1 MILDLEVEKKIDY
14 NCLVS
19 VLLPAKNEAQ
29 TIYRCIET
37 YRSHLR
43 VGEVIV
49 IANGCDDD
57 TAMIARNSE
66 ARVFEVA
73 QDGKGNALMLGAKN
87 ALYPILVCIDSD
99 TPNPQLST
107 ITKLLNAFPSNQKI
121 VKGTFDREFHPGPV
135 TDMLL
140 KPILKTSGHPLAKLS
155 QPLSGVFACGK
166 EWFCSL
172 NLPNGFG
179 VDLEIILTA
188 IKMGI
193 DICEVNIDIFEHKHR
208 DWKHY
213 IEMSNEISKV
223 LLDHGFLNS
232 FSKKNY

>member
-1 MILDLEVEKKIDY
+1 MILHSEVEKNIDN

-29 TIYRCIET
+29 TVLRCIET
-37 YRSHLR
+37 YHTHSN
-43 VGEVIV
+43 VGEIIV

-57 TAMIARNSE
+57 TAIIARNSV
-66 ARVFEVA
+66 ARVLEIKHE
-73 QDGKGNALMLGAKN
+73 GKGRALMLGAKN
-87 ALYPILVCIDSD
+87 ALFPILVCVDCD
-99 TPNPQLST
+99 TPNPQVST
-107 ITKLLNAFPSNQKI
+107 ITKLLNAFPSNKKI
-121 VKGTFDREFHPGPV
+121 VKGTFDREMHPGPV
-135 TDMLL
+135 TDMLI
-140 KPILKTSGHPLAKLS
+140 KPILKITGHPLGKLT

-193 DICEVNIDIFEHKHR
+193 NICEVNIDTFEHRQR
-208 DWKHY
+208 DWNHY
-213 IEMSNEISKV
+213 IEMSSEISKV
-223 LLDHGFLNS
+223 LLAHGFINS
-232 FSKKNY
+232 FSKENF